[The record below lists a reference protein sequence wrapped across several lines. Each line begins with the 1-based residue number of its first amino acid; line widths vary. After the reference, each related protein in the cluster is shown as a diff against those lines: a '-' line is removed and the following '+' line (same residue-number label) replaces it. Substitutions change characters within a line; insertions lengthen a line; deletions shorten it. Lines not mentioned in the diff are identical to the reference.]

1 MIVSSKM
8 FLEKNKYQD
17 YVIEILFSMYQK
29 YCEEKAHNKEP
40 NIDNFFKAFFY
51 PIENALISHYG
62 VWLNDN
68 EDKFVS
74 IEKITRENGPF
85 KNIAITNRAHNK
97 ISEYFNSLKKKD
109 KKDVNKYIHW
119 EHITPKS
126 VCYQKLKD
134 IFQNSKTL
142 SIDDFKEKLV
152 KEVLYRNKILIM
164 SKEESRLL
172 DETPNRW
179 SEYYCSQYD
188 KNKDIQL
195 LKPFMNKKA
204 EALTRL
210 YYLSLIDEN
219 IEISF
224 DNGYS
229 FHNISDIIDVK
240 TTPTSI
246 GLTYENFKKSNDK
259 FLSDIKLGIT
269 AKSPLTEYFDNYNY

>member
-1 MIVSSKM
+1 MIVNSKM

-29 YCEEKAHNKEP
+29 YCEEKSQDKAP
-40 NIDNFFKAFFY
+40 NIDDFFKAFFY
-51 PIENALISHYG
+51 PIENALISHYA

-68 EDKFVS
+68 KDKFVS
-74 IEKITRENGPF
+74 IERITRNNGSF
-85 KNIAITNRAHNK
+85 KNIAITNSAYKK
-97 ISEYFNSLKKKD
+97 ILEYFNILKKKD

-126 VCYQKLKD
+126 VCYKKLKN
-134 IFQNSKTL
+134 IFQNTKTL

-164 SKEESRLL
+164 SKEESKLL
-172 DETPNRW
+172 DETSNRW
-179 SEYYCSQYD
+179 PEYYCSQYN

-195 LKPFMNKKA
+195 LKPFMNKRA

-224 DNGYS
+224 DGCSS
-229 FHNISDIIDVK
+229 FRKISDLIDVK
-240 TTPTSI
+240 STPTSI
-246 GLTYENFKKSNDK
+246 NLNYENFKKSNDK
-259 FLSDIKLGIT
+259 LLSDTVLGIT
-269 AKSPLTEYFDNYNY
+269 AKSSLTEYFDNYNY

>member
-1 MIVSSKM
+1 MIVDSKM

-29 YCEEKAHNKEP
+29 YCEEKFQGKAP

-51 PIENALISHYG
+51 PIENALISHYA

-68 EDKFVS
+68 KDKFVS
-74 IEKITRENGPF
+74 IERITRENGPF
-85 KNIAITNRAHNK
+85 KNIAITNRAYNK
-97 ISEYFNSLKKKD
+97 ILEYFNSLKKKD

-134 IFQNSKTL
+134 IFQNGKTL
-142 SIDDFKEKLV
+142 TIDDFKEKLV
-152 KEVLYRNKILIM
+152 KEVLYKNKILIM
-164 SKEESRLL
+164 SKEESKLL

-179 SEYYCSQYD
+179 SEYYCSQYK
-188 KNKDIQL
+188 KNRDIQL
-195 LKPFMNKKA
+195 LKPFMNKMA

-224 DNGYS
+224 DGCSS
-229 FHNISDIIDVK
+229 FHKISDIIDVK
-240 TTPTSI
+240 NTPTSI
-246 GLTYENFKKSNDK
+246 NLNYENFKKSNDK
-259 FLSDIKLGIT
+259 FLSDKVLGIT